1 MKRGVLALL
10 LMACG
15 TAPAAAADDVIAAI
29 DSCIHSL
36 DPSLDVGYERVAQRC
51 PEVPRSLAASGYAA
65 WLPPDWS
72 KPDNELSVGGLVELR
87 RLLTRPDSPAAVRA
101 PRVTQ
106 LTAVLSELHRND
118 TARLGWWARFKQ
130 WLRDLFTPQQE
141 VRERSWLERLIGSLD
156 LSQRVTRGIVWGALL
171 LVVLLAG
178 GIVVNELRIAG
189 WWRARRHRGSGRSAQ
204 LPSGKS
210 APTLDEVDRAGA
222 AEQPHLLL
230 RLIIA
235 RLHEQQ
241 RLPPAGALTFS
252 ELERAARL
260 KDRLDRERLAAL
272 TAACERAR
280 FAEDATAASLAGAAA
295 RGRELLHSLETP
307 CAQPAGSS

>member
-1 MKRGVLALL
+1 MPAMVGYSTLTSTRSASMAFSLSDGSY
-10 LMACG
+10 ACG
-15 TAPAAAADDVIAAI
+15 GTSDQCA
-29 DSCIHSL
+29 
-36 DPSLDVGYERVAQRC
+36 G
-51 PEVPRSLAASGYAA
+51 
-65 WLPPDWS
+65 
-72 KPDNELSVGGLVELR
+72 
-87 RLLTRPDSPAAVRA
+87 
-101 PRVTQ
+101 
-106 LTAVLSELHRND
+106 D
-118 TARLGWWARFKQ
+118 TAR
-130 WLRDLFTPQQE
+130 
-141 VRERSWLERLIGSLD
+141 
-156 LSQRVTRGIVWGALL
+156 
-171 LVVLLAG
+171 
-178 GIVVNELRIAG
+178 
-189 WWRARRHRGSGRSAQ
+189 
-204 LPSGKS
+204 SGKS